1 MFVVVIAVGSVPV
14 AVVGVVHVIPVRNRL
29 VTTVGAVRVGVPG
42 MGQVRQRVLVVM
54 ALMRRVCMAFVYV
67 VDVSFALCPG
77 MAAVGSV
84 DVIMPVKLMLLASH
98 DSSLLW

>member
-1 MFVVVIAVGSVPV
+1 VFVVVIAVGSVPV
-14 AVVGVVHVIPVRNRL
+14 TVVGVIHVIPVRNRL
-29 VTTVGAVRVGVPG
+29 VPAAGAMRVHVPG
-42 MGQVRQRVLVVM
+42 MGQVRQRVLIVM
-54 ALMRRVCMAFVYV
+54 AIMRRVRMPFVYV

-84 DVIMPVKLMLLASH
+84 DVVMPVNLMLLASH